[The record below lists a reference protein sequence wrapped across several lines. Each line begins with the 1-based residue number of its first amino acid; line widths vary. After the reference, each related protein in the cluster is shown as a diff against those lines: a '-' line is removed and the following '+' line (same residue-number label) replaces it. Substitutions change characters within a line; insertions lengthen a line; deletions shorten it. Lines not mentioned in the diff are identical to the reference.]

1 MILQSVL
8 RIWQGDVIG
17 RFPASRDHT
26 IPPFFRHLF
35 CRFQN
40 TIKTQNGE
48 RELPS
53 KHNTQ
58 IRWCFLSMVYPSA
71 EPIFVWLVFLARF
84 VGLPTARYAIRTTT
98 IRHTILSRLQTKLA
112 LIYLVRSFS
121 NNSAESLASSNPI
134 PSRESFRGLRHDPI
148 LHYGTLRLRWNWNMS
163 NRRLLYVA
171 TAIHRLL
178 HTADRRAT
186 KDLP

>member
-1 MILQSVL
+1 
-8 RIWQGDVIG
+8 
-17 RFPASRDHT
+17 
-26 IPPFFRHLF
+26 
-35 CRFQN
+35 
-40 TIKTQNGE
+40 
-48 RELPS
+48 
-53 KHNTQ
+53 
-58 IRWCFLSMVYPSA
+58 
-71 EPIFVWLVFLARF
+71 
-84 VGLPTARYAIRTTT
+84 
-98 IRHTILSRLQTKLA
+98 
-112 LIYLVRSFS
+112 
-121 NNSAESLASSNPI
+121 LASSNPI